1 MTIHCIMSDLAKFV
15 AATLQEQVAVDLEE
29 EIKALRKENERLEA
43 MLEAERTK
51 TLEYASRNGRVEI
64 TGKDGAPVYA
74 HLEMK
79 DPPELVTISSV
90 GILEQDP
97 MLCPITKLKEA
108 EIRLNGLLVATLSEC
123 DESQTLIEDPVDP
136 DDPDCFTR
144 VYMFNS
150 KTHDVGGL
158 WDNKTFKLHVM
169 SQIPALRGGTPEEV
183 TFEWFEL
190 DEEAHE

>member
-1 MTIHCIMSDLAKFV
+1 MSDLAKFV

-108 EIRLNGLLVATLSEC
+108 EIRLNGLFVATLSEC
-123 DESQTLIEDPVDP
+123 DESQTLI
-136 DDPDCFTR
+136 
-144 VYMFNS
+144 
-150 KTHDVGGL
+150 
-158 WDNKTFKLHVM
+158 
-169 SQIPALRGGTPEEV
+169 
-183 TFEWFEL
+183 
-190 DEEAHE
+190 